1 MKNRTLLIILAVV
14 TILVGFFAIL
24 NPLAGSIAVTLIAG
38 WAFLLLGALQIIA
51 VFRETDW
58 SHRLWS
64 LLLAALAILAGI
76 GLLLD
81 PLSGVISLAYLL
93 AILFLVSGLFKIAA
107 ALGMLSG
114 QFKWLVLLSGA
125 VSIVLAAMI
134 FGNVGG
140 AALTALGLL
149 LGFQLIS
156 DGASLLGLALAAP
169 RVGGA

>member
-24 NPLAGSIAVTLIAG
+24 NPLAGSIAVTLVAG

-64 LLLAALAILAGI
+64 LLLAILAGI

-93 AILFLVSGLFKIAA
+93 AILFLVSGVFKIAA